1 MTALTYSKTK
11 QFVTSLMAPA
21 KRDVHQI
28 IVMLNVVPKHKD
40 VNVVMDSNAWI
51 IVVRLSFFA
60 FTILLKL

>member
-1 MTALTYSKTK
+1 
-11 QFVTSLMAPA
+11 MAPA

-60 FTILLKL
+60 FTIILKL